1 LSPFGDSPPGRQS
14 PEKLLERSL
23 KVTLITQG
31 KPRRTIV
38 NMMAQNMINMNSFKL
53 PSSIS
58 LIQGGEMIYGEYLAK
73 MENCIWTI
81 GYTKRNS
88 SDFAI
93 CVVDSDYERA
103 KQALKDELI
112 RLGQFN

>member
-1 LSPFGDSPPGRQS
+1 M
-14 PEKLLERSL
+14 
-23 KVTLITQG
+23 
-31 KPRRTIV
+31 
-38 NMMAQNMINMNSFKL
+38 NMTTFKL

-58 LIQGGEMIYGEYLAK
+58 IIQNDRMVYGEYLAK

-81 GYTKRNS
+81 GYTRRNS
-88 SDFAI
+88 CEFAI

-103 KQALKDELI
+103 KTALKDELI